1 MKRKDIIIGLVI
13 ALFLAGIISIFASS
27 SPDGLEKVAE
37 NLGFLEKGEG
47 DPTLKAPV
55 PDYAMPGIKNE
66 KLATGIAGIVGTLI
80 LFGLGYGLATVIKS
94 RKSE

>member
-47 DPTLKAPV
+47 DPALKAPV

-80 LFGLGYGLATVIKS
+80 LFGFGYGLATVIKS